1 MGIYAGEDIMKEKM
15 YVSADSTYP
24 VFILSKTK
32 SDFEEE
38 MEIEID
44 IDVLAEWVDVRNRW
58 LELQKHI
65 GKLAGYYK

>member
-1 MGIYAGEDIMKEKM
+1 MKEKM
-15 YVSADSTYP
+15 YVTADSTYP
-24 VFILSKTK
+24 IFILSKTK
-32 SDFEEE
+32 SDFEDE

-44 IDVLAEWVDVRNRW
+44 TKTLAEWVEVRNRW